1 MCGRF
6 CTDRRVKLCNLTQ
19 KRSIHFTKVLFP
31 CTSSVNAYSPKQIS
45 LKFFQPSL
53 RNCTDCVH
61 CDDHFFI
68 FISFPQFV
76 YDLFHISLTIIII
89 IIKHEK
95 LNIAEMAS
103 ESQYQTFYQLK
114 GEMRDHHNLS
124 RLNVTSLVDAYF
136 LLQEIGK

>member
-1 MCGRF
+1 MNENEEKI
-6 CTDRRVKLCNLTQ
+6 VA
-19 KRSIHFTKVLFP
+19 
-31 CTSSVNAYSPKQIS
+31 VN
-45 LKFFQPSL
+45 
-53 RNCTDCVH
+53 DH

-76 YDLFHISLTIIII
+76 YDLFHISLIIIIIII

-124 RLNVTSLVDAYF
+124 RLNVTSLVDACF